1 MGLRLVS
8 LATRPKGQMETES
21 RRNAESRQEL
31 PHVVFRIL
39 GQHLLLDSQGSAA
52 WQFAEIGGSTPAG
65 SGDGVPLTIYSTS
78 GSKKRSTTEGSLR
91 ITASRYAAISSAFDG
106 VGLITSFSPDQLARL
121 SPWLSAHGDPSACGV
136 TVAQRSAILSPSKRQ
151 STKP

>member
-39 GQHLLLDSQGSAA
+39 GQHLLLDSQGGAA

-121 SPWLSAHGDPSACGV
+121 GGQHVAGATVVLADLAYLVDPKDQRPGRGV
-136 TVAQRSAILSPSKRQ
+136 SQHC
-151 STKP
+151 